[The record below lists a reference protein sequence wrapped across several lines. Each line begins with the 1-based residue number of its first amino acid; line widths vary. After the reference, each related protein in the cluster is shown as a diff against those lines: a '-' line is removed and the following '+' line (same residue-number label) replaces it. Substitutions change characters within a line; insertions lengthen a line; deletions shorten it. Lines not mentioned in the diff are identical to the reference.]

1 MNLLARFNDFI
12 DSNRLIKK
20 EDRLLLAVSG
30 GRDSMLMAWLFLQTS
45 YDFAIAHCNF
55 HLRGED
61 ANRDERL
68 VRKFCTAYG
77 IQLHVVD
84 FETEAYA
91 RQQKI
96 SIQMAARELRY
107 NWFQDLAVE
116 HNYDLIAIAQHH
128 NDQIETFFVNLFRG
142 TGFRGL
148 HGIRAKKENII
159 RPLLF
164 MTAEE
169 VSKALVDNKI
179 PFRDDQSNFS
189 TDYIRNE
196 IRLDLIPK
204 VKEVC
209 PAFETVM
216 KENMER
222 FQEEEAVFEW
232 YLEKERARYFQQKGG
247 WIYINRSILIDYKGQ
262 LAALYQ
268 LFRPY
273 GFSKAVLQ
281 DLIDRRDV
289 QSGLIFESTDYEI
302 LLDRKQLILRPK
314 RNRIEEV
321 ESVLDKT
328 SGEVRRSDYTLEW
341 SIVNEPLSI
350 GDKNV
355 AFVDA
360 DILDFPLQIRRWKKG
375 DVFFPLGLA
384 GRKKLSDFL
393 INQKLNLF
401 EKESVEVM
409 VNGNGDIIWVIGYR
423 LDDRYKISENTK
435 KICKFVMRR

>member
-1 MNLLARFNDFI
+1 MSLLTRFHDFI
-12 DSNRLIKK
+12 SSHRLIKQG
-20 EDRLLLAVSG
+20 DRLLLAVSG

-45 YDFAIAHCNF
+45 YDFAVAHCNF

-61 ANRDERL
+61 ANRDEEL
-68 VRKFCTAYG
+68 VRSFCSKHD

-91 RQQKI
+91 HDKRI

-107 NWFQDLAVE
+107 NWFQDLASE

-164 MTAEE
+164 MTASE
-169 VSKALVDNKI
+169 VIETLVDNNI

-204 VKEVC
+204 VKEIN
-209 PAFETVM
+209 PEFEMVM
-216 KENMER
+216 QDNIER

-232 YLEKERARYFQQKGG
+232 YLDKERARYFQQKGE
-247 WIYINRSILIDYKGQ
+247 WIYINKSILDDYQEQ

-273 GFSKAVLQ
+273 GFSKAILQ
-281 DLIDRRDV
+281 DLINQRTQ
-289 QSGLIFESTDYEI
+289 QSGLIFESRGYEI
-302 LLDRKQLILRPK
+302 LLDRQQLILRYK
-314 RNRIEEV
+314 RNRLEEV
-321 ESVLDKT
+321 ECVLYKT
-328 SGEVRRSDYTLEW
+328 SGEVQRSDYTLEW
-341 SIVNEPLSI
+341 SVVIDPLII

-355 AFVDA
+355 AYINA
-360 DILDFPLQIRRWKKG
+360 DVLEFPLTIRKWRNG
-375 DVFFPLGLA
+375 DAFFPLGMG

-401 EKESVEVM
+401 EKESVEVL
-409 VNGNGDIIWVIGYR
+409 VNKNGDIIWVLGYR
-423 LDDRYKISENTK
+423 LDDRYKVSERTK
-435 KICKFVMRR
+435 KICKFVIIK